1 MPGVHAKLSASG
13 SKRWLACPGSV
24 VLEALYP
31 ETESPYAEEGTK
43 AHALAEQILA
53 TVFGYEDT
61 APALNVDDEMARN
74 VKTYVDYCVD
84 LYDSLRLK
92 YKNVSAFI
100 EERVSYDSWVPK
112 GFGSIDCILLA
123 GDELN
128 ILDLKYGKGVPV
140 SAESNPQP
148 RLYALGAVQE
158 YGDIYDIQHI
168 TTHIVQP
175 RLNSITTETL
185 TRQELEAWGLSIREA
200 AQTAYSDTRAYK
212 AGDHCQFCRARAT
225 CRERA
230 THYLSSILK
239 ILGGN
244 NDGNPAD

>member
-31 ETESPYAEEGTK
+31 EEESPYAEEGTK
-43 AHALAEQILA
+43 AHAFAEQLLR
-53 TVFGYEDT
+53 VM
-61 APALNVDDEMARN
+61 LNCPSDEKTIDVEVDDEMARN

-84 LYDSLRLK
+84 LYDSLSLK
-92 YKNVSAFI
+92 YKRVSAFI
-100 EERVSYDSWVPK
+100 EERVSYDNWVPK

-140 SAESNPQP
+140 SAEDNPQP
-148 RLYALGAVQE
+148 RLYALGAIQE
-158 YGDIYDIQHI
+158 YGDIYEIRYI

-175 RLNSITTETL
+175 RLNSITTESL
-185 TRQELEAWGLSIREA
+185 RRPELEAWGRSIKEA
-200 AQTAYSDTRAYK
+200 AQTAYSDTRAYQ

-239 ILGGN
+239 ILGGTSN
-244 NDGNPAD
+244 GR